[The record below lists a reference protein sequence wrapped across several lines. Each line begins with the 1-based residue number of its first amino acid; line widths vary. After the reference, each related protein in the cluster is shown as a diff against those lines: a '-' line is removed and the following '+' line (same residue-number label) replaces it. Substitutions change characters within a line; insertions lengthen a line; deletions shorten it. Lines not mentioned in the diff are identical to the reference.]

1 MLLKILLGFL
11 CGVRAMATDNN
22 AAQQGPPPLL
32 LVSFD
37 GFRADYLKRFPM
49 PNLKLLYSQGVLV
62 EQLTNVFI
70 TKTFPNHYSLVTL
83 LLVLFVLSKMI
94 CQIAVCDAHPSSCLS
109 DNINA

>member
-11 CGVRAMATDNN
+11 CGVRALAAENDT
-22 AAQQGPPPLL
+22 AQQGPPPLL

-83 LLVLFVLSKMI
+83 LLVQFVTL
-94 CQIAVCDAHPSSCLS
+94 V
-109 DNINA
+109 